1 MPIRPYFRPYLEGDP
16 ETTSLM
22 AIAFEIVR
30 AAVRPAP
37 RPDLTDEMIAETIIK
52 LAKNGERNINVCVRP
67 HSAPPIL
74 FRPPPSPPTC
84 PPSAMTIQPRD
95 SERGHGLASN
105 SVSRLPPPTLSERR
119 HGRLACRLVAVR
131 RGAVLVL
138 PVGQRPQP
146 GCVGRFAA
154 AFKMRPTTTPSAS
167 TS

>member
-1 MPIRPYFRPYLEGDP
+1 M
-16 ETTSLM
+16 LM
-22 AIAFEIVR
+22 F
-30 AAVRPAP
+30 
-37 RPDLTDEMIAETIIK
+37 
-52 LAKNGERNINVCVRP
+52 CVRP

-119 HGRLACRLVAVR
+119 HRSLACRLVAVR

-138 PVGQRPQP
+138 PVAWCAISFGACARLESRRRARRL
-146 GCVGRFAA
+146 G
-154 AFKMRPTTTPSAS
+154 
-167 TS
+167 